1 MSIQTTL
8 ADLTEL
14 LDDDYD
20 DLDSH
25 LQHFWPPQNEE
36 GELILKSEYNSP
48 MDESR
53 KIENQKPVKIPFL
66 GIASLG
72 EQTANEGRVVR
83 KNTAGELIKILK
95 ERFKSVDQDIFS
107 LMNWFHPKT
116 GQIRKIL
123 VSTT

>member
-53 KIENQKPVKIPFL
+53 KIENQKLVKIPFL
-66 GIASLG
+66 GTASLG

-95 ERFKSVDQDIFS
+95 ERFKSRSGHLFTDE
-107 LMNWFHPKT
+107 
-116 GQIRKIL
+116 L
-123 VSTT
+123 VSP